1 MRWIEKSLKLCVSY
15 RKKIRR
21 KKMVKKNKIVIL
33 EVLYV
38 FLPNILGIIEV
49 N

>member
-1 MRWIEKSLKLCVSY
+1 MRWIEKSLKLRVSY